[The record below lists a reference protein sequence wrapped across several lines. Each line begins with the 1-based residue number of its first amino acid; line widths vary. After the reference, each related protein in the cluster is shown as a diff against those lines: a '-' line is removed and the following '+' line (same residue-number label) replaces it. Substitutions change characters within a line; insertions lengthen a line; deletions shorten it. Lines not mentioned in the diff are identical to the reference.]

1 MHWVL
6 VCEACNRLFTSE
18 AGQSHSSLCP
28 DCEARKPRV
37 ADQKKRKTGDHTTTP
52 ETTPIETDIPTLRAI
67 INLLE
72 RKGLITREEIL
83 LERSRLIEKK

>member
-6 VCEACNRLFTSE
+6 VCEVCNRLFTSE
-18 AGQSHSSLCP
+18 AGKSHPSLCP
-28 DCEARKPRV
+28 DCMANRPITAEE
-37 ADQKKRKTGDHTTTP
+37 KRT
-52 ETTPIETDIPTLRAI
+52 ETDNRPPPAEVSSIENDFPTLLAI

-83 LERSRLIEKK
+83 VERSRIIEKK